1 MAEQPA
7 DAEQIHEL
15 ILEAYRM
22 VSGPAGPRDW
32 SRQDAVFHE
41 DSRQIRTGVNPD
53 GSMWMRVMRREE
65 YRVDTEPFLA
75 ANDFYEVEL
84 ASEIRVFGNIAHA
97 WSQYEARTS
106 LGDVAPERRGIN
118 SIQFLKGP
126 DGSWSI
132 IHMIWDNEREGL
144 TLPGRTATF

>member
-1 MAEQPA
+1 MTDQPS
-7 DAEQIHEL
+7 DEEQIHEL

-53 GSMWMRVMRREE
+53 GSMWMRVMGREA
-65 YRVDTEPFLA
+65 YRADTEPFFA

-106 LGDVAPERRGIN
+106 LGDVVPERRGIN

-126 DGSWSI
+126 DGRWQI
-132 IHMIWDNEREGL
+132 IHMIWDNERIGL
-144 TLPGRTATF
+144 NLPGSVQRF

>member
-1 MAEQPA
+1 MT
-7 DAEQIHEL
+7 DTEQIHAL

-53 GSMWMRVMRREE
+53 GSMWMRVMGREA
-65 YRVDTEPFLA
+65 YRADTEPFFA

-106 LGDVAPERRGIN
+106 LGDVVPERRGIN
-118 SIQFLKGP
+118 SIQFLKCP
-126 DGSWSI
+126 DGRWSI
-132 IHMIWDNEREGL
+132 IHMIWDNERNGL
-144 TLPGRTATF
+144 SLPGSVQRF

>member
-1 MAEQPA
+1 MAEQA
-7 DAEQIHEL
+7 TDAEQIHEL

-53 GSMWMRVMRREE
+53 GSMWMRAMTREE
-65 YRVDTEPFLA
+65 YQIDTEPFLA
-75 ANDFYEVEL
+75 SNDFHEVEL

-106 LGDVAPERRGIN
+106 LGDVVPERRGIN

-126 DGSWSI
+126 DGRWSI
-132 IHMIWDNEREGL
+132 IHMIWDNERDGV
-144 TLPGRTATF
+144 TLPGSRQDF